1 MRRPSRLLG
10 APRSQE
16 CHAPDLTSGNQECAS
31 VGYARTPPTGR
42 RAFAGQSLVSSRFA
56 LVCSSFSLLRSLV
69 PLVIGNPTAE
79 RFSARPVPYLSPSS
93 TPSTAIRPPLPPGS
107 PAFCL
112 ARLASLNAC
121 QVLACPQS
129 CGELSNSEIV
139 PYHRVQTSVPG
150 PILPTS
156 PLIMHPFFLRL
167 SFFDR
172 ALVSRVTILCRR
184 P

>member
-42 RAFAGQSLVSSRFA
+42 RAFCWAEFGFEPVCVGLLLVLAAEEPCPARDRESHRRKVQRAPCSLPSHIVDTIHSDQTPPSPGEPSFLSRA
-56 LVCSSFSLLRSLV
+56 S
-69 PLVIGNPTAE
+69 
-79 RFSARPVPYLSPSS
+79 
-93 TPSTAIRPPLPPGS
+93 
-107 PAFCL
+107 
-112 ARLASLNAC
+112 SLNAC

-139 PYHRVQTSVPG
+139 PYHRVQTSVRGRSCPQVRSSCTHSFC
-150 PILPTS
+150 L
-156 PLIMHPFFLRL
+156 HL
-167 SFFDR
+167 SSTE
-172 ALVSRVTILCRR
+172 L
-184 P
+184 